1 MWDRR
6 PRRSILSNIRLM
18 YDRRR
23 RRSHTPRQTRVG
35 EKCALA
41 ETVVCV
47 MEPVDGVA
55 TRARVAGGRIA
66 LGVWLRL
73 CRAILGAPS
82 GFS

>member
-1 MWDRR
+1 MRENR
-6 PRRSILSNIRLM
+6 TYGSEGGEAGEPAFPTPI
-18 YDRRR
+18 
-23 RRSHTPRQTRVG
+23 TPRQTRVG